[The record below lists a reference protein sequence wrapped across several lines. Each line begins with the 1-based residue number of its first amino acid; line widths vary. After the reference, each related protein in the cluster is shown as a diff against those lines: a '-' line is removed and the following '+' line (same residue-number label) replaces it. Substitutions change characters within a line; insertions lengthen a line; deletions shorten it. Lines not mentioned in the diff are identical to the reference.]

1 MISLKPCKFCGHIP
15 HTKIEI
21 EEYMFFPDTV
31 SLVIVCNC
39 THKQPESTIITQAG
53 DALDGLIDS
62 INTAVLCWNGRNAE

>member
-21 EEYMFFPDTV
+21 AEYMFFPDTV
-31 SLVIVCNC
+31 SLVIACSC
-39 THKQPESTIITQAG
+39 IHKQPESTVITQAG

-62 INTAVLCWNGRNAE
+62 ITRIISDWNRRNAE